1 MLKKL
6 VRNFRMLRK
15 HINIKGTKY
24 LSFAS
29 QQERVF
35 AAIGSPHT
43 RLTSVSTPPPTL
55 QTISIITSH
64 IRSYGCVW
72 DCCSFF
78 APRRASVWTRTF
90 FIRCSGKYAKKTRN
104 LGKYTLFKTPFR
116 GNRGSE
122 TRHPTFIKLTLNSSE
137 HKV

>member
-1 MLKKL
+1 MQ
-6 VRNFRMLRK
+6 NK
-15 HINIKGTKY
+15 HINVNGTKQ
-24 LSFAS
+24 LFSAS

-35 AAIGSPHT
+35 RAVGSPHT
-43 RLTSVSTPPPTL
+43 RLTSVLPPPTS
-55 QTISIITSH
+55 QEISITASH
-64 IRSYGCVW
+64 LRSYSCIW
-72 DCCSFF
+72 ACRSSF
-78 APRRASVWTRTF
+78 ALGRASVWTRTF
-90 FIRCSGKYAKKTRN
+90 FLRCSGKYAKKTRN